1 MFKDHRSNS
10 SYKGT
15 KSPTT
20 NKASNKTDF
29 PQKERPESSNMDR
42 PPLPK
47 NSRDFNA
54 KENQYVSKSPLPK
67 GNSKISQVNTDLPK
81 HKDPY
86 DYEVDSST
94 NLGTSE
100 ELWKNQNRRV
110 QSAGVKKLQSSNL
123 EGTEKSQKN
132 SDAQETANA
141 LG

>member
-1 MFKDHRSNS
+1 VFKDHRSNS

-20 NKASNKTDF
+20 NKASNKTELS
-29 PQKERPESSNMDR
+29 QKDRTESSNMDR
-42 PPLPK
+42 PPLTK

-54 KENQYVSKSPLPK
+54 KENQYAHKSPLPK

-81 HKDPY
+81 HKDSY
-86 DYEVDSST
+86 DYEVDSAIH
-94 NLGTSE
+94 LGNSE

-123 EGTEKSQKN
+123 EAPEKSQKN
-132 SDAQETANA
+132 SDAQETANP
-141 LG
+141 